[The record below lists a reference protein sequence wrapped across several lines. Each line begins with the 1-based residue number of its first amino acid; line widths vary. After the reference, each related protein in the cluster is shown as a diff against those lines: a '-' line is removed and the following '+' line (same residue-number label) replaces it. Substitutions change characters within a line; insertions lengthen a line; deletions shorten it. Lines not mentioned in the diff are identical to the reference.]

1 MGKEIKVRYYGE
13 QGAEELYKNIE
24 NNRVYVRQPAN
35 VPEIVFWLT
44 SNKWQ
49 GGYEA
54 DCPIKAGITMI
65 VVDKNENELYRETLA
80 EDNWNS
86 GSSASKKAP
95 FLYEAEKEYAS
106 EYAKEHDLFSH
117 QKWYDWLLRFKTE
130 FGYDGYDDNWIYCSS
145 CILEHS
151 IVDEKKIL
159 GKEYQ
164 IVMDKQQHEIC
175 SRTWSGLYL
184 IEKGSDIASEI
195 CGYKFDL

>member
-1 MGKEIKVRYYGE
+1 MGKEIKVRYYSE

-65 VVDKNENELYRETLA
+65 VVDKNENELYRETLV

-95 FLYEAEKEYAS
+95 FLYEAEKEYAI
-106 EYAKEHDLFSH
+106 EYAKEQRDERDYHILQERLRLEGRQSFPFASLICFSRESRSRSARISTSSICLSSFALLS
-117 QKWYDWLLRFKTE
+117 QTSPLSFCWYTKHEHLR
-130 FGYDGYDDNWIYCSS
+130 G
-145 CILEHS
+145 
-151 IVDEKKIL
+151 
-159 GKEYQ
+159 
-164 IVMDKQQHEIC
+164 
-175 SRTWSGLYL
+175 
-184 IEKGSDIASEI
+184 
-195 CGYKFDL
+195 